1 MNYAAMFG
9 YLEATLPEDTRRE
22 IVTALKVKDLD
33 GHLGPIG
40 RDTLDA
46 IEATL
51 PEEVDPR

>member
-1 MNYAAMFG
+1 MFG

-40 RDTLDA
+40 RDTLNA
-46 IEATL
+46 IEAIL